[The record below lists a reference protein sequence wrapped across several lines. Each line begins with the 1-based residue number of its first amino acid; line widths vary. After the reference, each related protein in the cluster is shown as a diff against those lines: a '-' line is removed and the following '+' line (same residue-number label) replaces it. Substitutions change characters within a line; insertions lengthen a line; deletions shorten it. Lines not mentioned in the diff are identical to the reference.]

1 MTFYQG
7 KQMKHFVLGTAGH
20 VDHGKTALIKALT
33 GIDTDRLK
41 EEKERGITIELGF
54 ASLTLPSG
62 QTLGIVDVPGH
73 EKFIKNMVSGASGI
87 DFVMMVIAA
96 DEGIMP
102 QTKEHLNICSVL
114 GISKGIIALTKID
127 LVEKDWLKLVQSEI
141 IEFLQGTFLEGAP
154 IVPVSAIKQ
163 EGLTHLIEALEATTS
178 HINEKTDDGIFR
190 LPVDRVF
197 TMKGFGTVVTGT
209 LVSDHIKTGDDIQI
223 LPQNI
228 TTSEEIEI
236 LPEYITTRIRGIQVH
251 NQTVEEARSGQRTAI
266 NLQGIEKSVIE
277 RGDVLV
283 CPQTVWPSLRLDVLV
298 EFLASNSKNLKN
310 RALVRL
316 HTGTSEIIA
325 RIILLEKDE
334 LAPGQKN
341 FAQLVLSDK
350 DVVVSGD
357 HFVLRSYSP
366 ITTIGGGQI
375 IDPLPDKHKR
385 LNDKIIEELNLLQ
398 KGTLAEKI
406 PVILER
412 AGFTGINLRCM
423 AFRLG
428 INAKKIR
435 EALENLFSGKK
446 AFLLDNDDTTVI
458 SANFFHQ
465 FEELL
470 IKNISA
476 YHKKY
481 SLKEGISR
489 EELKASSGNKISSK
503 LFNMAINSLNKNG
516 VIVSDKDNVH
526 LTGYQVEF
534 SEELDSLR
542 RDIAGVYNDAG
553 LTPSSLT
560 EVMNK
565 FKNQKTKAQSI
576 IKLMLKEGDLI
587 QINEELCFAR
597 ETLEKLRNN
606 YKAQLIKDGKATP
619 ANFKDLTGLSR
630 KYIIP
635 LMEYFD
641 MSRLTV
647 RVGDHRILR
656 EKI

>member
-73 EKFIKNMVSGASGI
+73 EKFIKNMVSGAAGI
-87 DFVMMVIAA
+87 DLVMMVIAA

-114 GISKGIIALTKID
+114 GIAKGIIALTKID
-127 LVEKDWLKLVQSEI
+127 LVEKDWLKLIQSEI

-163 EGLTHLIEALEATTS
+163 EGLTDLTRALETATS
-178 HINEKTDDGIFR
+178 HINEKADDGIFR

-228 TTSEEIEI
+228 TT
-236 LPEYITTRIRGIQVH
+236 RIRGIQVH
-251 NQTVEEARSGQRTAI
+251 NRTVEEARSGQRTAI
-266 NLQGIEKSVIE
+266 NLQGIEKSAIE

-283 CPQTVWPSLRLDVLV
+283 RPQTVWPSQRLDVLV

-325 RIILLEKDE
+325 RIILLENDE
-334 LAPGQKN
+334 LAPGQKY
-341 FAQLVLSDK
+341 FAQLVLSEK

-406 PVILER
+406 SVILER
-412 AGFTGINLRCM
+412 AGFTGINLRCL

-446 AFLLDNDDTTVI
+446 ALLLDHDDTTVI

-465 FEELL
+465 VEELI

-481 SLKEGISR
+481 SLREGISR

-542 RDIAGVYNDAG
+542 RNIAGVYNDAG

-597 ETLEKLRNN
+597 ETLDKLRNN
-606 YKAQLIKDGKATP
+606 YKSTTDQ
-619 ANFKDLTGLSR
+619 R
-630 KYIIP
+630 
-635 LMEYFD
+635 
-641 MSRLTV
+641 R
-647 RVGDHRILR
+647 
-656 EKI
+656 

>member
-1 MTFYQG
+1 
-7 KQMKHFVLGTAGH
+7 MKHFVLGTAGH
-20 VDHGKTALIKALT
+20 VDHGKTALIKAIT
-33 GIDTDRLK
+33 GVDTDRLK
-41 EEKERGITIELGF
+41 EEKQRGITIELGF

-73 EKFIKNMVSGASGI
+73 EKFIKNMVSGAAGI
-87 DFVMMVIAA
+87 DLVMMVIAA

-102 QTKEHLNICSVL
+102 QTKEHLNICSLL
-114 GISKGIIALTKID
+114 GISRGIVALTKID
-127 LVEKDWLKLVQSEI
+127 LVEKDWLHLVQSEI
-141 IEFLQGTFLEGAP
+141 TNFLQGTFLEGAP
-154 IVPVSAIKQ
+154 IIPVSAIKQ
-163 EGLTHLIEALEATTS
+163 EGLTDLIKKLDDITS
-178 HINEKTDDGIFR
+178 QITEKTDDGIFR

-209 LVSDHIKTGDDIQI
+209 LVSDHIKTGDEIQI
-223 LPQNI
+223 LPDNI
-228 TTSEEIEI
+228 TA
-236 LPEYITTRIRGIQVH
+236 RIRGIQVH
-251 NQTVEEARSGQRTAI
+251 NQPVEEAWAGQRTAI
-266 NLQGIEKSVIE
+266 NLQGIEKSAIS

-283 CPQTVWPSLRLDVLV
+283 RPQTVWPSQRLDVFV

-334 LAPGQKN
+334 LAPGQKE

-350 DVVVSGD
+350 DVVVAGD

-366 ITTIGGGQI
+366 MTTIGGGQI
-375 IDPLPDKHKR
+375 IDPLPAKHKR
-385 LNDKIIEELNLLQ
+385 FNSKISEEFNTLQ
-398 KGTLAEKI
+398 KRTLPEKI
-406 PVILER
+406 SVILER
-412 AGFTGINLRCM
+412 AGFTGINLRCL

-458 SANFFHQ
+458 SASFFHQ
-465 FEELL
+465 LEELL
-470 IKNISA
+470 INNIAA
-476 YHKKY
+476 YHKKNP
-481 SLKEGISR
+481 LKEGISK
-489 EELKASSGNKISSK
+489 EELKASSGNVVSPK
-503 LFNMAINSLNKNG
+503 LFNIVINSLNKKG
-516 VIVSDKDNVH
+516 TIVSNKDNVR
-526 LTGYQVEF
+526 LTRHQVEL
-534 SEELDSLR
+534 SEELGSLR
-542 RDIAGVYNDAG
+542 LDIAGIYNDAN
-553 LTPSSLT
+553 LTPFSLT

-565 FKNQKTKAQSI
+565 FKNQKTKVQSI
-576 IKLMLKEGDLI
+576 IKLMIKEGDLI

-619 ANFKDLTGLSR
+619 ASFKDLTGLSR

-641 MSRLTV
+641 MNKLTI

-656 EKI
+656 EKYE

>member
-1 MTFYQG
+1 
-7 KQMKHFVLGTAGH
+7 
-20 VDHGKTALIKALT
+20 T

-73 EKFIKNMVSGASGI
+73 EKFIKNMVSGAAGI
-87 DFVMMVIAA
+87 DLVMMVIAA

-163 EGLTHLIEALEATTS
+163 EGLTDLIEALETATS
-178 HINEKTDDGIFR
+178 HISEKTDDGIFR

-223 LPQNI
+223 LPPN
-228 TTSEEIEI
+228 
-236 LPEYITTRIRGIQVH
+236 ITTRIRGIQVH

-266 NLQGIEKSVIE
+266 NLQGIEKSAIE

-283 CPQTVWPSLRLDVLV
+283 RPQTVWPSQRLDVLV

-325 RIILLEKDE
+325 RIILLQKDE

-412 AGFTGINLRCM
+412 AGFTGINLRCL

-428 INAKKIR
+428 INAKIIR

-446 AFLLDNDDTTVI
+446 ALLLDHDDTTVI

-465 FEELL
+465 VEELI

-526 LTGYQVEF
+526 LTGHQVEF

-542 RDIAGVYNDAG
+542 RDIAGIYNDAG

-576 IKLMLKEGDLI
+576 IKLMLNEGDLI

-606 YKAQLIKDGKATP
+606 YKTQLIKDGKATP

-641 MSRLTV
+641 MSKLTI

>member
-1 MTFYQG
+1 
-7 KQMKHFVLGTAGH
+7 MKHFVLGTAGH

-73 EKFIKNMVSGASGI
+73 EKFIKNMVSGAAGI
-87 DFVMMVIAA
+87 DLVMMVIAA

-141 IEFLQGTFLEGAP
+141 IEFLQGTFLESAP

-163 EGLTHLIEALEATTS
+163 EGLTDLTQALETATS

-209 LVSDHIKTGDDIQI
+209 LISDHIKTGDDIQI

-228 TTSEEIEI
+228 TT
-236 LPEYITTRIRGIQVH
+236 RIRGIQVH
-251 NQTVEEARSGQRTAI
+251 NRTVEEARSGQRTAI
-266 NLQGIEKSVIE
+266 NLQGIEKSAIE

-283 CPQTVWPSLRLDVLV
+283 RPQTVWPSQRLDVLV
-298 EFLASNSKNLKN
+298 EFLASNPKNLKN

-325 RIILLEKDE
+325 RIILLENDE
-334 LAPGQKN
+334 LAPGQKY
-341 FAQLVLSDK
+341 FAQLVLSEK

-412 AGFTGINLRCM
+412 AGFTGINLRCL

-435 EALENLFSGKK
+435 EAVENLFSGKK
-446 AFLLDNDDTTVI
+446 ALLLDHDYTTVI

-465 FEELL
+465 VEELI

-489 EELKASSGNKISSK
+489 EELKASSGNIISSK

-516 VIVSDKDNVH
+516 VIVSDKDTVH
-526 LTGYQVEF
+526 LTGYQIEF

-542 RDIAGVYNDAG
+542 RTIAGVYNDAG

-597 ETLEKLRNN
+597 ETLDKLRNN

-641 MSRLTV
+641 MSKLTV